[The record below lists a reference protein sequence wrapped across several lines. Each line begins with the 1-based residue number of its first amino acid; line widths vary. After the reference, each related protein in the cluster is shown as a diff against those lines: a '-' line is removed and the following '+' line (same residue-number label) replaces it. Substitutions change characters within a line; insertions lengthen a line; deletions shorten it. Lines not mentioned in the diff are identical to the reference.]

1 MKQRIKIIIISK
13 PIKIIVSP
21 ILWFANQYELLLF
34 NSKKNSEINSLVLKV
49 PELKE
54 LTVINGPFKGL
65 KYPDF
70 ISLGSTLIP
79 KLLGSYEAEL
89 HNIIHEIIEFG
100 YVEIW
105 DVGCAEGYYAV
116 GLAMRSPESKIIAF
130 DIDVNSRNACLKMIE
145 LNNVKSQVSIQS
157 KCDAKKI
164 NDFEFK
170 RGLIISDCEGFEYEL
185 FSKVNISEK
194 NLNYLIEIH
203 EWPLEFNMALK
214 IGELFSRTHN
224 LQIIESKS
232 DLFKAKNYSFPPI
245 TDSSAHSLEQRF
257 NVFKENRGGNEM
269 IWFYL
274 TKKI

>member
-1 MKQRIKIIIISK
+1 MKKLIKKIIISK
-13 PIKIIVSP
+13 LIKKIVGP
-21 ILWFANQYELLLF
+21 ILWFSNKYELLLF
-34 NSKKNSEINSLVLKV
+34 NSKVITDINKLVLEV
-49 PELKE
+49 PDLKK
-54 LTVINGPFKGL
+54 LTVLNGPFKGM
-65 KYPDF
+65 KYPEF

-89 HNIIHEIIEFG
+89 HNVINEIIEFG
-100 YVEIW
+100 YEEIW

-214 IGELFSRTHN
+214 IGELFSSTHD
-224 LQIIESKS
+224 LRLIESKT
-232 DLFKAKNYSFPPI
+232 DLYKAKNYSFVPI
-245 TDSSAHSLEQRF
+245 TDSSAHSLDLRF